1 MASLWSDRW
10 RRRQEKYQAAVSRF
24 RSTLIASGN
33 WTSLPYPL
41 SHAGRWQIRLLDQ
54 TIDLS
59 AMLPRKVR
67 EDISTWLVTGVTGMG
82 NAQQFEER
90 ITTQA
95 KLVEVAARLSTG

>member
-1 MASLWSDRW
+1 
-10 RRRQEKYQAAVSRF
+10 
-24 RSTLIASGN
+24 
-33 WTSLPYPL
+33 
-41 SHAGRWQIRLLDQ
+41 
-54 TIDLS
+54 
-59 AMLPRKVR
+59 MLPRKVR